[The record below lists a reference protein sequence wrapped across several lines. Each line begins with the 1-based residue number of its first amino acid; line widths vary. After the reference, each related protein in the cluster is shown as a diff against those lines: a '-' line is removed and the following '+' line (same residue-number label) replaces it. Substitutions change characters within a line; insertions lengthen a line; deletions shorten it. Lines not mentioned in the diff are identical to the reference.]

1 MTVVATPIGAAVRVA
16 GNDLTGQNSAVSSL
30 CTYTSASNGWFEI
43 DAYVTLT
50 VATIASVS
58 VQVVY
63 TDEASNS
70 HTMTM
75 PLFLDAGTLI
85 GALTT
90 ATQARGITSVH
101 AKANT
106 PITVSTTGT
115 FTTVTYN
122 VGAIIKAFV

>member
-1 MTVVATPIGAAVRVA
+1 VTVVANPIGAAVRVS
-16 GNDLTGQNSAVSSL
+16 GNDLTGQTSAVSSL

-43 DAYVTLT
+43 DAYVTVT
-50 VATIASVS
+50 VATIASVGI
-58 VQVVY
+58 QVAY

-85 GALTT
+85 GALATV
-90 ATQARGITSVH
+90 TQARGITIVH

-106 PITVSTTGT
+106 PITVSTSGT

-122 VGAIIKAFV
+122 AGAIIKAFV